1 MLERSSRERFYEE
14 LENFLKGP
22 EKEKTWNGIFI
33 WNLKEIS
40 ERLTKVAGLDVD
52 VKNISILKLKITIKK
67 TRNFYVVSGK
77 YDIIVESNEF
87 KVVSRYKRDGR
98 YIQIPIKSFYNDP
111 ALTSEE
117 QVVKKIQDQT
127 AKAFKDEKVTCYLH
141 NNCTRDMIRDIALYN
156 KKEFH
161 SCDCE

>member
-40 ERLTKVAGLDVD
+40 ERLTKAAGIEVD

-77 YDIIVESNEF
+77 YDIIVENNEF
-87 KVVSRYKRDGR
+87 KVVSRYKRDR

-111 ALTSEE
+111 ALTREE
-117 QVVKKIQDQT
+117 RVIEKIQDQT
-127 AKAFKDEKVTCYLH
+127 AKAFDEKVTCYPQ
-141 NNCTRDMIRDIALYN
+141 NNCTRDMIRKIALYN
-156 KKEFH
+156 KKEFF